1 MKGDKCEIE
10 LLREENRHLR
20 TLLSQTTQDRSFTK
34 EKEALESTA
43 GYSEET
49 NRASQPENQTA
60 NEYEQLLA
68 MLDDTPMGL
77 YIIDNEFR
85 FAHINSVALPI
96 FCHFDPLIGRDF
108 TDMLQSLWLPEV
120 AKEIE
125 QCFRRTLT
133 TGEPYDAPSFS
144 NQRDDRGVEESY
156 DWHLRPFVSANGDP
170 AVICYFNDITE
181 KKRTQLN
188 RDLMLEINQDLARTW
203 DENELLLVIGERI
216 GRHFAANHV
225 TFTEVNHDASSLHIF
240 FEWLGSKDTPPS
252 IGKYPLS
259 QYVTVEMQHGFL
271 AGKPQVVDDVR
282 SHPSSKDVVS
292 VMQNAKFGSCIRA
305 PYVSDGIWKFSIAV
319 NRKEGSVWRPDEV
332 QLMTELSSRVWSG
345 VERARALKLLRKSD
359 GDFRQLAEALPQII
373 WVTDVEGKLSYANQK
388 WHEFSGLNI
397 EQTQDLILIGELY
410 HPDDR
415 ELVANAWKEAFSQ
428 VTPFEIEARMRDQH
442 GSYHWFLIRAINIL
456 DADGKL
462 CNWFGTS
469 TDITK
474 HKEADERL
482 RKSEERFRIA
492 ENASKS
498 FVYEWDM
505 VSGLEQRSEGFTKS
519 LGYLQGEHPFGGAA
533 WEELIHPEDLAHVR
547 AATNQVITS
556 ATGVASVEY
565 RIRHKNGSWIW
576 SFDEFTAIRDK
587 HGIVCRVI
595 GMILDISA
603 RKQAEDEIKE
613 LNGRL
618 HRAVYES
625 HHRIKNNL
633 QVLSA
638 LVEIQAA
645 TDEKSIPASA
655 LHRIGQHIRNLATL
669 HDLLTIDT
677 KNALEQGVVSLKA
690 ILEKLTPMFIATSG
704 GRNIKVQA
712 LDILVT
718 LKQANAFSLL
728 INELITN
735 SIKHGKT
742 ETKINLS
749 LLPADETFHE
759 SKIPSAL
766 LEVYDDGPGFPQNFD
781 PKKSANTGLE
791 LIESLSR
798 WDLRGEVFYENPK
811 SGGGLVRVV
820 FPIQMLDGK

>member
-1 MKGDKCEIE
+1 MKRDKCEIE
-10 LLREENRHLR
+10 LILEENRHLR
-20 TLLSQTTQDRSFTK
+20 TLLSQATQVQFLTG
-34 EKEALESTA
+34 EKLSESTEGHPLESDHTFE
-43 GYSEET
+43 SENLT
-49 NRASQPENQTA
+49 G
-60 NEYEQLLA
+60 NEYERLLA
-68 MLDDTPMGL
+68 MLDHTPMGV
-77 YIIDNEFR
+77 YIIDSEFR
-85 FAHINSVALPI
+85 FAYVNSVAMPV
-96 FCHFDPLIGRDF
+96 FSQFKPLIGRDLNEIHRLF
-108 TDMLQSLWLPEV
+108 WSSEV
-120 AKEIE
+120 AREIE
-125 QCFRRTLT
+125 QHFRHTLD

-156 DWHLRPFVSANGDP
+156 DWHLRPFVSASGAP

-181 KKRTQLN
+181 KKRNQLN
-188 RDLMLEINQDLARTW
+188 RELMHEINQDLARTW
-203 DENELLLVIGERI
+203 DENAILKAVGEKI
-216 GRHFAANHV
+216 GRHFSADGV
-225 TFTEVNHDASSLHIF
+225 TFAEIRHDASLLVIF
-240 FEWLGSKDTPPS
+240 SEWLKSLEIPS
-252 IGKYPLS
+252 VLGEHSLTQFI
-259 QYVTVEMQHGFL
+259 TDEMMTDYI

-282 SHPSSKDVVS
+282 THPSLQKVVS
-292 VMQNAKFGSCIRA
+292 NMVEMKIGSCIRA
-305 PYVSDGIWKFSIAV
+305 PYVSDGVWKFSLTV
-319 NRKEGSVWRPDEV
+319 NRSQKSSWRTDEV
-332 QLMTELSSRVWSG
+332 QLMTELSSRIWSG
-345 VERARALKLLRKSD
+345 IERSRALKLLKKSD
-359 GDFRQLAEALPQII
+359 EDFRQLAEALPQII
-373 WVTDVEGKLSYANQK
+373 WVTDVEGKLSYVNQK
-388 WHEFSGLNI
+388 WHDFSGLNL
-397 EQTQDLILIGELY
+397 EETQDSNLIVKLY
-410 HPDDR
+410 HPEDR
-415 ELVANAWKEAFSQ
+415 ELVANTWKEAFALAA
-428 VTPFEIEARMRDQH
+428 PFEIEARMRDRQ
-442 GSYHWFLIRAINIL
+442 GIYHWFLIRAIHSL
-456 DADGKL
+456 DTDGKL

-469 TDITK
+469 TNITK
-474 HKEADERL
+474 HKEAEERL

-498 FVYEWDM
+498 FVYEWDV

-519 LGYLQGEHPFGGAA
+519 LGYLQGEHPTGGAD
-533 WEELIHPEDLAHVR
+533 WEELIHPDDLKNVR
-547 AATNQVITS
+547 AVTNDALSS
-556 ATGVASVEY
+556 AAGVANVEY
-565 RIRHKNGSWIW
+565 RLRHKNGSYIW
-576 SFDEFTAIRDK
+576 VFDEFTVIRDRQRN
-587 HGIVCRVI
+587 VCRVI

-603 RKQAEDEIKE
+603 RKQSEDEIKE
-613 LNGRL
+613 LNSRL

-645 TDEKSIPASA
+645 RVEKSIPISA

-669 HDLLTIDT
+669 HDLLTIDS
-677 KNALEQGVVSLKA
+677 KNAAEQDIVSLKA

-718 LKQANAFSLL
+718 LKQASAFSLL

-749 LLPADETFHE
+749 LLPADETLHE

-820 FPIQMLDGK
+820 FPIQMLD